1 MPTIDR
7 PTCTALT
14 ALTALIARAA
24 RVDHPK
30 FRSHAARGSRGF
42 TLIELMIVVAIAG
55 VLGSIAMPSFEAP
68 LHKARRSDVLVATMQ
83 VQAAQ
88 ERLRGNTA
96 RYGSLAELG
105 VAPVTPNG
113 HYRLALDDTTADG
126 YVLLAT
132 ATGAQARDA
141 ACRHMKL
148 TSTQLNLAHASGP
161 DAGVAN
167 PDLANRKCW
176 NL

>member
-1 MPTIDR
+1 MQT
-7 PTCTALT
+7 LT
-14 ALTALIARAA
+14 LHRLAPRHRRA
-24 RVDHPK
+24 
-30 FRSHAARGSRGF
+30 RGF

-55 VLGSIAMPSFEAP
+55 VLTSIAVPSFEAP
-68 LHKARRSDVLVATMQ
+68 LQKARRSDVLVATMQ

-88 ERLRGNTA
+88 ERLRSNA
-96 RYGSLAELG
+96 VRYGSLAELG
-105 VAPVTPNG
+105 LAAVSANG
-113 HYRLALDDTTADG
+113 HYRLALDEATPDG

-132 ATGAQARDA
+132 ATGAQARDS

-148 TSTQLNLAHASGP
+148 TSNQLNLAHASGP

-167 PDLANRKCW
+167 PDDANRKCW

>member
-1 MPTIDR
+1 MQTR
-7 PTCTALT
+7 NLHR
-14 ALTALIARAA
+14 LARRLDGA
-24 RVDHPK
+24 
-30 FRSHAARGSRGF
+30 RGF

-55 VLGSIAMPSFEAP
+55 VLTSIAMPSFEAP

-88 ERLRGNTA
+88 ERLRSNVA

-105 VAPVTPNG
+105 MTPVTANG
-113 HYRLALDDTTADG
+113 HYRLALDEATPDG

-148 TSTQLNLAHASGP
+148 TSNQLNLAHASGP
-161 DAGVAN
+161 DASVTNA
-167 PDLANRKCW
+167 DDANRKCW